1 MIDFV
6 AIHKAS
12 LIGLVGC
19 YFVVKRFSHNMDELE
34 RNTTQKKLFDPVKA
48 RAQVQVYKEIYNLEN
63 QGDVADS
70 ETLKIL

>member
-34 RNTTQKKLFDPVKA
+34 RNTMQKKLFDPVKA